1 MGIDQ
6 QHHSVLQ
13 CVKRESHNV
22 HRLIRSGRFV
32 PARGPVLQVPLD
44 LSGVLAGNDALC
56 TSRSAHFALCR
67 LLMPELPA
75 RMRVHPWRSRH
86 SDLVTVQPILDDL
99 RWVSR
104 YLSAQ
109 WWY

>member
-6 QHHSVLQ
+6 QHHRVLQ
-13 CVKRESHNV
+13 CVTCEPHSGHL
-22 HRLIRSGRFV
+22 LILSGRFV
-32 PARGPVLQVPLD
+32 TARGPVLQVPLD
-44 LSGVLAGNDALC
+44 LSGVLARNDALC
-56 TSRSAHFALCR
+56 ESRSAHFALCR
-67 LLMPELPA
+67 PLTPELPA

-109 WWY
+109 R